1 LEINFIEL
9 LILTMVIY
17 VFFTVIKLESRLK
30 GITST
35 LEQISKH
42 VDLPESPVNE
52 ELRELIGEGNEIKAV
67 KKAREAFGLS
77 LVEGKQYVDAL
88 KMDKN

>member
-1 LEINFIEL
+1 MELNFIEL
-9 LILTMVIY
+9 LILIMVIY
-17 VFFTVIKLESRLK
+17 VFFTVIKLENRLK

-42 VDLPESPVNE
+42 MDLPERPVNA
-52 ELRELIGEGNEIKAV
+52 ELRDLIKDGHEVKAI
-67 KKAREAFGLS
+67 KKARKAFGLS

-88 KMDKN
+88 KMNKN

>member
-9 LILTMVIY
+9 LILIMIIY
-17 VFFTVIKLESRLK
+17 LLFTIIKLESRLK
-30 GITST
+30 GITTT

-42 VDLPESPVNE
+42 MDVPESPINE
-52 ELRELIGEGNEIKAV
+52 ELRDLIKDGHEVKAI

-88 KMDKN
+88 KIDKN